1 MSLFMIRLNN
11 YSVFNSRLRSSH
23 LLFKTKLLL
32 IKTLQNKITMSKNVT
47 VIQCQ
52 ILTLTLTLIQC
63 QILTLTLTLILAQ
76 CLRIWTSLF
85 FLFCICILLNKLVDI
100 FFSIL
105 VMNSYTGYASVI
117 HAFLWYFIT

>member
-76 CLRIWTSLF
+76 CL
-85 FLFCICILLNKLVDI
+85 
-100 FFSIL
+100 
-105 VMNSYTGYASVI
+105 
-117 HAFLWYFIT
+117 